1 MEKIARFEKI
11 SEDQF
16 ALDAGPMVG
25 KDTYADIKMPR
36 RATKGSA
43 GYDFYAPYDI
53 ELAPGEEMTVHT
65 GIRARISEG
74 WVLVLCPRS
83 GLGFRYRMQL
93 NNTLGI
99 IDSDYYNAKNE
110 GHIMAR
116 IFNDSRQGKTLS
128 IKKGEGFMQGIFL
141 PFGITEDDEASGER
155 LGGFGSTT
163 R

>member
-16 ALDAGPMVG
+16 ALDAGLMAG

-110 GHIMAR
+110 
-116 IFNDSRQGKTLS
+116 
-128 IKKGEGFMQGIFL
+128 E
-141 PFGITEDDEASGER
+141 
-155 LGGFGSTT
+155 
-163 R
+163 